1 MRKYQINIDPE
12 QVNEKPGKNDPVFA
26 VISNRVARHRENLS
40 MSKIIHEIGEN
51 GRAFTRALVKD
62 GIRDKEHFEKQIFL
76 VLDFDENPNYKK
88 IKKRL
93 KKYGIPFTFTYKS
106 LRNSDENPKFRAV
119 FVLDDWIRE
128 PALADVLNNLLL
140 EMFNDEKVDGK
151 ELLADQNCKE
161 LARMFL
167 GGK

>member
-62 GIRDKEHFEKQIFL
+62 GIRDKDHFENRYFWYWILMKI
-76 VLDFDENPNYKK
+76 PT
-88 IKKRL
+88 IKKSR
-93 KKYGIPFTFTYKS
+93 K
-106 LRNSDENPKFRAV
+106 D
-119 FVLDDWIRE
+119 
-128 PALADVLNNLLL
+128 
-140 EMFNDEKVDGK
+140 
-151 ELLADQNCKE
+151 
-161 LARMFL
+161 
-167 GGK
+167 